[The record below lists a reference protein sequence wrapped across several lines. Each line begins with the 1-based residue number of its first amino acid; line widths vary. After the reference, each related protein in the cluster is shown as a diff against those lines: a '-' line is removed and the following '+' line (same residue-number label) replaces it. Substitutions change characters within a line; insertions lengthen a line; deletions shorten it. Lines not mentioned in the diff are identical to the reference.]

1 MIHAIGKLEPVI
13 APSAFIA
20 WNAEVAGEAFLGEN
34 CSIWFGTIVR
44 ADISYIRIGSGS
56 NLQDGCVAHVNTDM
70 PCIVGQDVTV
80 GHMALLHGCI
90 VGDACLIGMGSIL
103 LNGAEIGEGSI
114 VAAGSLVTQGK
125 HFPPRSFLMGSP
137 ARLIRQVSDE
147 EYQHTLQN
155 SAEYVR
161 LSREAKEYRR
171 LD

>member
-1 MIHAIGKLEPVI
+1 MIHAIGKLEPTI

-34 CSIWFGTIVR
+34 SSIWFGTIVR

-56 NLQDGCVAHVNTDM
+56 NLQDGVVAHVNTDM
-70 PCIVGQDVTV
+70 PCIIGQDVTV
-80 GHMALLHGCI
+80 GHMALLHACI

-103 LNGAEIGEGSI
+103 LNEAEVGEGSI
-114 VAAGSLVTQGK
+114 VAAGSLVTPGK
-125 HFPPRSFLMGSP
+125 RFPPRSFLMGSP

-147 EYQHTLQN
+147 EYQRTLRN